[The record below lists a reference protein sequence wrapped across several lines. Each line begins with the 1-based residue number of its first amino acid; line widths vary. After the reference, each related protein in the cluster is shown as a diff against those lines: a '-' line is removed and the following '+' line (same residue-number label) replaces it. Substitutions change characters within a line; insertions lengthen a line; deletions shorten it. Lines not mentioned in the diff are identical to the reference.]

1 MPDIPEREPSLSCL
15 PSSSSPLERKTK
27 RKKQRKDK
35 RKIYPYYH
43 HPSYPIPSVRL
54 PSGNGYARSPTGD
67 GIYARMREK
76 GAKQRMK
83 LKRYE
88 QETIINFNAQDQIA
102 TLYTRDPAVM
112 RKVDALVIEYP
123 DTFKCIGETD
133 IDKTYEMPKSAVT
146 YRKPRKLSE
155 EQRDAARK
163 RIKNLKIFKE
173 SSK

>member
-1 MPDIPEREPSLSCL
+1 
-15 PSSSSPLERKTK
+15 
-27 RKKQRKDK
+27 
-35 RKIYPYYH
+35 
-43 HPSYPIPSVRL
+43 
-54 PSGNGYARSPTGD
+54 
-67 GIYARMREK
+67 
-76 GAKQRMK
+76 MK

-146 YRKPRKLSE
+146 YRKPRRLSE
-155 EQRDAARK
+155 EQREASRRRIENINNRK
-163 RIKNLKIFKE
+163 
-173 SSK
+173 